1 MRVRV
6 CACVWASD
14 FLREGF
20 IQASGPLFLR
30 RVSDFTA
37 EHSWLSMQDAGR
49 MWIGS
54 RGVVGLTVGLSG
66 HHFHVGLHSEHLVM
80 ALNVPYKSDKPHT
93 CSARSLLFHLRNCP
107 QAF

>member
-6 CACVWASD
+6 CVCGHLIFCA
-14 FLREGF
+14 EGF
-20 IQASGPLFLR
+20 IQASGPLFLK

-54 RGVVGLTVGLSG
+54 RGVVV
-66 HHFHVGLHSEHLVM
+66 
-80 ALNVPYKSDKPHT
+80 
-93 CSARSLLFHLRNCP
+93 
-107 QAF
+107 